1 MTWAQY
7 VYIGTCFTVF
17 AGIAELPKILP
28 AQSIQQGNIWSC
40 HWPPNNRT
48 NFFCDFGMSWSN
60 LKLRTFA
67 AGFLIHILVPKYGP
81 IVTMSNGK
89 TSKKRQFQKW
99 LKQKHP
105 SSMLN
110 KDDKGW
116 EWPNFQSI
124 PPLYHLLV
132 CVWQGDKL
140 KFQKHPGHSWR
151 SRNSSPSLNHLKN
164 KSIGVPINLETWY
177 LSTMTKKIYDKVDWL
192 VIFLLFWCVFDVVF
206 WFFEFNIQQFI
217 TKVPPMT
224 SKVTASLGQTN
235 CLFFCCTV
243 VATSSSSPKDIFPTN
258 GYSSTKSWVLTKWN
272 GENM

>member
-1 MTWAQY
+1 
-7 VYIGTCFTVF
+7 
-17 AGIAELPKILP
+17 
-28 AQSIQQGNIWSC
+28 
-40 HWPPNNRT
+40 
-48 NFFCDFGMSWSN
+48 MSWSN
-60 LKLRTFA
+60 LQLRTFA

-81 IVTMSNGK
+81 IVTMSNDK

-164 KSIGVPINLETWY
+164 KSLGVPINLETWY

-192 VIFLLFWCVFDVVF
+192 VIFLLFCVFWCRF
-206 WFFEFNIQQFI
+206 LILWILISNNSSPRCRPWPARWQHHWA
-217 TKVPPMT
+217 KR
-224 SKVTASLGQTN
+224 TA
-235 CLFFCCTV
+235 CTV
-243 VATSSSSPKDIFPTN
+243 VATSSSSQKTSSPQMAILQKNHGYLQNGMVKTCKD
-258 GYSSTKSWVLTKWN
+258 
-272 GENM
+272 